1 KWRKVLGPA
10 RYSRRFEDAMTSSNV
25 PVPDKKSLSETAAQ
39 AIEGARPELVELA
52 LDIHAHPELN
62 YQEQHAAQL
71 LSETLE
77 KHGFKVERGVGGV
90 ETAFTATLSG
100 GAGDGPT
107 VAVLAEY
114 DALPDIGHGC
124 GHNLIAMAAIAA
136 GLGLKANLDKL
147 PGRVMVIGTPAEEGG
162 GGKIRML
169 DAGVF
174 EGVDAV
180 LSSHPSS
187 NRTVIPTDI
196 PMGESWSLAM
206 VGYRYIFH
214 GKAAHAAAAPHE
226 GINALNGVIHLFT
239 GIDAL
244 RQHVR
249 EDVRIHGIITDGGKA
264 PNVVPEYAAANFMLR
279 CRDRDYLSDV
289 VVGRVLQAAEG
300 AAAMTGCRLEVE
312 EYYPFYE
319 NVRPNAV
326 IAGLLLN
333 NAAVC
338 GLKLD
343 EPLPGRQGSAASTD
357 FGNVSQ
363 AVPAYELRY
372 AVSEQP
378 VASHSREMAETAV
391 SEYALNAAI
400 NVAKAMT
407 LTACDLLLDPN
418 LLPAA
423 RTEFEQR
430 GGA

>member
-1 KWRKVLGPA
+1 
-10 RYSRRFEDAMTSSNV
+10 MTSSNV

-249 EDVRIHGIITDGGKA
+249 EDVRIHGIITDGGRA

-423 RTEFEQR
+423 RAEFEQR

>member
-1 KWRKVLGPA
+1 
-10 RYSRRFEDAMTSSNV
+10 MTSSNV
-25 PVPDKKSLSETAAQ
+25 PAPDKNALSETAAQ

-71 LSETLE
+71 LSGTLE

-90 ETAFTATLSG
+90 ETAFTATLPG

-249 EDVRIHGIITDGGKA
+249 EDVRIHGIITDGGRA

-418 LLPAA
+418 LLPAVRA
-423 RTEFEQR
+423 EFEQR